1 MSILNLIVYALSA
14 AFCLCLTFKIAV
26 FAYLTYGER
35 VSWWGG
41 KEDDRVKVGGLD
53 FALCA
58 LWLFDLSLDFLL
70 RFTEELLK

>member
-35 VSWWGG
+35 VSWWWG
-41 KEDDRVKVGGLD
+41 KEDDRVKLGWAD

-58 LWLFDLSLDFLL
+58 VWLLDLSIDFLL
-70 RFTEELLK
+70 RFTGELLK

>member
-35 VSWWGG
+35 VSWWWG
-41 KEDDRVKVGGLD
+41 KEDDRVKVGWLD

-58 LWLFDLSLDFLL
+58 LWFFYLSIDFLL
-70 RFTEELLK
+70 RFTEGLLK

>member
-1 MSILNLIVYALSA
+1 MSIFSLIVNALSA

-35 VSWWGG
+35 VSWWWV
-41 KEDDRVKVGGLD
+41 KEDDRVKVGWLD
-53 FALCA
+53 FSLCA
-58 LWLFDLSLDFLL
+58 LWLFGLSIGFLL

>member
-1 MSILNLIVYALSA
+1 MSIFNLIVYALSVA
-14 AFCLCLTFKIAV
+14 VCLYLTFKIAV

-35 VSWWGG
+35 VSWWWG
-41 KEDDRVKVGGLD
+41 KEDDRIKFGWSD

-58 LWLFDLSLDFLL
+58 VWLLDLSLDFLL